1 MADNLKQASKKS
13 QNASKL
19 AMLDSLGSDK
29 SDFYTAELFTDAEV
43 IAGNFI
49 DRVKVNIDKADMIV
63 TGSISDM
70 RIETDVDNKE
80 IRIIGNPWLLFQDRG
95 VNPSGLSLY
104 NTPHAYTDKRP
115 PAYVFKDYIKTKN
128 IQLRNN
134 ENYLGEPSPFSDMD
148 GNDKAIDSA
157 AYAMATKIFKE
168 TGIKPQK
175 VFSVEIP
182 QLISELKQLIP
193 GFLSKGIIQQIN
205 AKASEVLFA
214 TKDYKPNK

>member
-29 SDFYTAELFTDAEV
+29 SDFYSAELFSEAET

-49 DRVKVNIDKADMIV
+49 DRVKTNIDKADMIV
-63 TGSISDM
+63 TGGISDM
-70 RIETDVDNKE
+70 KIETDVDNKE

-95 VNPSGLSLY
+95 VNGSELKPY
-104 NTPHAYTDKRP
+104 NTPHFYSDKRP
-115 PAYVFKDYIKTKN
+115 PADVFIDYIKTKN

-148 GNDKAIDSA
+148 GDDKQIMGA
-157 AYAMATKIFKE
+157 AYAMATKIYKE
-168 TGIKPQK
+168 GFKPQK
-175 VFSVEIP
+175 IFAVEIP
-182 QLISELKQLIP
+182 QLISELKAVIP

-214 TKDYKPNK
+214 TKDYKGKK